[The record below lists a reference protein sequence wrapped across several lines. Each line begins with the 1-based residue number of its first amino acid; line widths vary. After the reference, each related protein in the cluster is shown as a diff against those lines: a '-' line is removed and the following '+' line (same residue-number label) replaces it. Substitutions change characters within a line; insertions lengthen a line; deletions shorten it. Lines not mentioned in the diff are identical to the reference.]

1 MTPSPEGQL
10 NSGSAARRAGQPGG
24 WGTFFLHGLS
34 LGQLAANVWRSSMD
48 DEIADRAAEL
58 AYYFLFSL
66 FPGLIVL
73 SAMFSLFASTRARS
87 DLELMLY
94 LGKVIPPGAF
104 NMVQSTFAA
113 TTASTATRN
122 LLVGAI
128 ASLWSATYGMS
139 SAQSILNVV
148 FRVKESRSYWKAK
161 LIALLLTLAIFVL
174 VFSAMVLLL
183 LGDYVMKFFMHL
195 WLVNGVLAMGWK
207 IARFLAAIFLMN
219 LVFSV
224 TYHWGPDRKEHRWRW
239 VSPGAVVG
247 VVAWLGASIGFRVY
261 LHFFNTYARLYGSL
275 GAVVVLLTWFYVSG
289 LVLLLGAEI
298 NANLSRAQRQWRD
311 GQRAA
316 PAAAPVTLFD
326 GGHRRAK

>member
-1 MTPSPEGQL
+1 MTQSIDSVRD
-10 NSGSAARRAGQPGG
+10 SGSVAHKAARPGG
-24 WGTFFLHGLS
+24 WGVFFLHGLT
-34 LGQLAANVWRSSMD
+34 LGQLIAAVWRSSLD
-48 DEIADRAAEL
+48 DDIADRAAEL

-73 SAMFSLFASTRARS
+73 SAMFSLFASTRANS

-104 NMVQSTFAA
+104 NMVQSTFTA
-113 TTASTATRN
+113 TTAFTATRN
-122 LLVGAI
+122 LVVGAI

-148 FRVKESRSYWKAK
+148 FRVKETRPYWKAK

-183 LGDYVMKFFMHL
+183 VGDYVMKFFMHI
-195 WLVNGVLAMGWK
+195 WLADGVLEILWK
-207 IARFLAAIFLMN
+207 IARFMAAIFLMN
-219 LVFSV
+219 LVFSL
-224 TYHWGPDRKEHRWRW
+224 TYHWGPDRREHRWRW

-247 VVAWLGASIGFRVY
+247 VIAWVAASIGFRVY
-261 LHFFNTYARLYGSL
+261 LHFFNSYARLYGSL

-298 NANLSRAQRQWRD
+298 NATL
-311 GQRAA
+311 GRAA
-316 PAAAPVTLFD
+316 RAAGRRPAT
-326 GGHRRAK
+326 

>member
-1 MTPSPEGQL
+1 MTPSSEGQL
-10 NSGSAARRAGQPGG
+10 SSGSAARRAGQPGG
-24 WGTFFLHGLS
+24 WGAFFLHGLS
-34 LGQLAANVWRSSMD
+34 LGQLAGNVWRSSMED
-48 DEIADRAAEL
+48 DIADRAAEL

-104 NMVQSTFAA
+104 SMVQSTFAA

-122 LLVGAI
+122 IVVGAI

-161 LIALLLTLAIFVL
+161 LIALLLTLAIFAL

-183 LGDYVMKFFMHL
+183 LGDYVMKLFMHM
-195 WLVNGVLAMGWK
+195 WLVNGVLSVGWK

-247 VVAWLGASIGFRVY
+247 VIAWVGASIGFRVY

-289 LVLLLGAEI
+289 LVLLVGAEI
-298 NANLSRAQRQWRD
+298 NANLGRAQRQWRD
-311 GQRAA
+311 EQRAA
-316 PAAAPVTLFD
+316 PVALFHC
-326 GGHRRAK
+326 GHRRAK